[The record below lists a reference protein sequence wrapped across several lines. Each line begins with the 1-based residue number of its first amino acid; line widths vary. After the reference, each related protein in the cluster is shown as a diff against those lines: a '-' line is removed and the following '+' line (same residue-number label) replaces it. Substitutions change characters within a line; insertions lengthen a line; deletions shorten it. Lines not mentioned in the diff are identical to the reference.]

1 MLDFIKLIDEEI
13 SDFDKSTFDIK
24 DHLAPQIW
32 ENETL
37 KPEIKNTLIK
47 IARDFFD
54 DLELEGV
61 EILDITLTG
70 SLANYNWSEYSD
82 VDLHIIADFSKID
95 ENIELVKGFFN
106 AKKGLWNRVHEILI
120 KGYEVE
126 IYVQDV
132 NEPHASTGIYSLITN
147 DWLAK
152 PEVKSFEPNW
162 DDISLKAESLMDQ
175 IDQLQELYDDGLYD
189 DAYMTA
195 IRLKD
200 RLKKLRQSGL
210 EAGGEFSVENL
221 AFKVLRRTGKI
232 GDLMIIK
239 NLAYDLSKSVNGPP
253 AEPQSPSPSLW

>member
-1 MLDFIKLIDEEI
+1 MQKQENKMVDLYELVDEEI

-24 DHLAPQIW
+24 DHLTPEIW

-37 KPEIKNTLIK
+37 KPEVKNTLVK

-54 DLELEGV
+54 GLELEGM

-106 AKKGLWNRVHEILI
+106 AKKALWNRAHEI
-120 KGYEVE
+120 
-126 IYVQDV
+126 
-132 NEPHASTGIYSLITN
+132 LITN

-152 PEVKSFEPNW
+152 PEVRSFEPNW

-195 IRLKD
+195 VRLRD

-210 EAGGEFSVENL
+210 ENGGEFSVENL
-221 AFKVLRRTGKI
+221 AFKVLRRSGKI
-232 GDLMIIK
+232 ADLMDLK
-239 NLAYDLSKSVNGPP
+239 NLAYDRTKSVNGPA
-253 AEPQSPSPSLW
+253 AEPRSSSPMLW